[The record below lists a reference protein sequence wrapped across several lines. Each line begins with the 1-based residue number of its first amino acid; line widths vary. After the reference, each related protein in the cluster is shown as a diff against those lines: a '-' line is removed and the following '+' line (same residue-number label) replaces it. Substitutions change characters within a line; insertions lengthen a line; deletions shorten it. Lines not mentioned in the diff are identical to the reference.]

1 MTVDPIRT
9 AHRRVTPYRRVWGDP
24 TRRSVLVTVEVRDAN
39 MCRAF
44 CVFLHT
50 GGAYAKLH
58 GTAL

>member
-9 AHRRVTPYRRVWGDP
+9 VHRRVTPYRRVRGDP
-24 TRRSVLVTVEVRDAN
+24 TRRSALLATEARDAN

-44 CVFLHT
+44 CVFLHI
-50 GGAYAKLH
+50 GGAYAKVD